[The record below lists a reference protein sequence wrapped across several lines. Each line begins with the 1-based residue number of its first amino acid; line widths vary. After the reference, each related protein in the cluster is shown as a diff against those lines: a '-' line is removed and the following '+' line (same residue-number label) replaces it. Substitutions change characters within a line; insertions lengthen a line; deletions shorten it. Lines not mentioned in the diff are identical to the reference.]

1 MSESKFTN
9 GARVSFNMPGVEYK
23 GTISPT
29 ADPKEWLVDID
40 PEFNSDDN
48 VVMHEDM
55 LTVIEE

>member
-1 MSESKFTN
+1 
-9 GARVSFNMPGVEYK
+9 MPGVEYK